1 MRKSKLFAIMLFL
14 TLVSSMLA
22 KEFGKED
29 YRIYKSTDGK
39 EISLK
44 KMAKE
49 LSKYDV
55 IFFGEWHDDALL
67 HQLEADIL
75 PLLDKK
81 TDLAI
86 SMEMFERDVQS
97 ILNDFLDGK
106 ISEED
111 FLKKSRAWGNYPTD
125 YKPIIEYAKK
135 KKLDV
140 LAANVPRRYA
150 ALVSKQGGDALNQL
164 SEDEKPFVARELK
177 VLDNQYKKQFMETMS
192 SNMGRKTAM
201 GMGKML
207 DNIYAAQCIKDDT
220 MAESIYDYL
229 MQNPKKTV
237 IHYNGDFHSESHL
250 GTANK
255 LHLLNPKLKIA
266 VITPVIVAD
275 DAEIKYDPEAKDL
288 GDYLIFA
295 KRFPAEK
302 EKKVETPKM
311 FKNISNTITEHNI
324 NLEIDPYNKSLKGF
338 DEITLANEISTKDT
352 IFLFSALK
360 ISDVQINGKTAKYEL
375 INDEDDYIGIIFPKN
390 YKSNKLKISYAGEI
404 YFPLQGRELNQ
415 THDGTK
421 GIISAAE
428 NEGIYLPG
436 ANWYPLLGEG
446 LADFNITVSCP
457 EEFLLLTSGKE
468 TKKTKNGMTVY
479 NWKSELPVDHLY
491 LVGNKFELKSKVV
504 NGVELRTYLL
514 KEDAKFAD
522 TYLAKIE
529 NYLHDYSK
537 LFGEYPFSSFSVV
550 ENFFASGFGMP
561 NYTLLAKE
569 IVKMPFIT
577 LSPGVIAHEFCHNWW
592 GNSVYVDYENGNW
605 CEALTVFS
613 SNYYQNILNNE
624 LDKAAEWRKK
634 AVLENNLLPVEKRFP
649 LKEFVYQHNDDEAV
663 IGYQKGAMLFV
674 SLFQEFGEEKFFE
687 AVRDF
692 YKTNKGKVASWVDVK
707 TIFEKH
713 NPKPKQFSMEETF
726 DFWLNS
732 TQLIG
737 LAFEDVSY
745 SDGKISGKIKKDVPI
760 NLLVPI
766 RINFENSKLEK
777 EVFMDEDLKSFMFQ
791 VEETPISIEI
801 DPNAYLMKRISQQSM
816 PYNLNRTLNDSPL
829 VILPEKGEMKQRLQM
844 VASMLAGSGY
854 DITVKSADE
863 VTDEDIRNN
872 SLLIFGEYE
881 NNSVYKKISYPKGFD
896 FSDNSIKINNQEI
909 LSEKGSAIISF
920 ASKENNEKNISI
932 YIWNSPEAVS
942 SFRKMFH
949 YLNDSWQ
956 VFDLDIKEN
965 AALES
970 GQIFPVGKN
979 DLLYRF

>member
-1 MRKSKLFAIMLFL
+1 MRKSKLFMIMLFI
-14 TLVSSMLA
+14 TLFSSMMA
-22 KEFGKED
+22 REFGKED
-29 YRIYKSTDGK
+29 YRIYKAKDGK
-39 EISLK
+39 DISLK

-55 IFFGEWHDDALL
+55 IFFGEWHDDILL
-67 HQLEADIL
+67 HQLESEIL
-75 PLLDKK
+75 PLLDKRA
-81 TDLAI
+81 DLTI

-97 ILNDFLDGK
+97 ILNDYLAGN
-106 ISEED
+106 ISEEE
-111 FLKKSRAWGNYPTD
+111 FLKKSRAWGNYLTD

-150 ALVSKQGGDALNQL
+150 ALVSKQGGEALKQL
-164 SEDEKPFVARELK
+164 SEEEKSFVARELK
-177 VLDNQYKKQFMETMS
+177 VLANQYKKQFMETMS
-192 SNMGRKTAM
+192 SNMGRKNAM
-201 GMGKML
+201 GMGRML
-207 DNIYAAQCIKDDT
+207 ENIYAAQCIKDDT

-229 MQNPKKTV
+229 KQNPKRTV

-255 LHLLNPKLKIA
+255 LHLLNPELKIA
-266 VITPVIVAD
+266 VITPIIVAD
-275 DAEIKYDPEAKDL
+275 DKEIKYDSTVKDL

-295 KRFPAEK
+295 KRFPAEE

-311 FKNISNTITEHNI
+311 FKNISNTITQHKINI
-324 NLEIDPYNKSLKGF
+324 EIDPYSKSLKGF
-338 DEITLANEISTKDT
+338 DELTLANEISKKDT

-360 ISDVQINGKTAKYEL
+360 ISDIQINNKKIKYKL
-375 INDEDDYIGIIFPKN
+375 IDDEEDYIGITFLQN
-390 YKSNKLKISYAGEI
+390 YKSKNLKIFYSGEI
-404 YFPLQGRELNQ
+404 YFPLEGRELNQ

-436 ANWYPLLGEG
+436 ANWYPFLDDG
-446 LADFNITVSCP
+446 LADFDITVSCP
-457 EEFLLLTSGKE
+457 EEFQILTSGKE
-468 TKKTKNGMTVY
+468 TKNTENGLTTY

-491 LVGNKFELKSKVV
+491 LIGNIFELKSKVV

-514 KEDAKFAD
+514 KEDARFAD
-522 TYLAKIE
+522 IYLEKIE
-529 NYLHDYSK
+529 QYLREYSN

-613 SNYYQNILNNE
+613 SNYYQNILNKE
-624 LDKAAEWRKK
+624 FDKATDWRKK
-634 AVLENNLLPVEKRFP
+634 AILENNLLPVEKRFP
-649 LKEFVYQHNDDEAV
+649 LKEFIYQHNDDEAV

-674 SLFQEFGEEKFFE
+674 SLFEQFGEEKFFE
-687 AVRDF
+687 AIRDF
-692 YKTNKGKVASWVDVK
+692 YKTNQGKVANWADVK
-707 TIFEKH
+707 IVFEKH
-713 NPKPKQFSMEETF
+713 NPNPEQFSMEETF

-732 TQLIG
+732 TQLIE

-745 SDGKISGKIKKDVPI
+745 SDGRISGIIKKDVPI

-766 RINFENSKLEK
+766 QINFENDKLEK
-777 EVFMDEDLKSFMFQ
+777 EIIMDENQEKFMFK
-791 VEETPISIEI
+791 VEKTPISIEI
-801 DPNAYLMKRISQQSM
+801 DPNAFLMKKISQQSM
-816 PYNLNRTLNDSPL
+816 PYSLNRTLNDSPL
-829 VILPEKGEMKQRLQM
+829 VILPEKGDMKQRLQM
-844 VASMLAGSGY
+844 VASMLERSGY
-854 DITVKSADE
+854 NINIKTSDE
-863 VTDEDIRNN
+863 VTDEDIKNN

-881 NNSVYKKISYPKGFD
+881 NNSIYRKISYPEGFS
-896 FSDNSIKINNQEI
+896 FSEKSIIVHDQEI
-909 LSEKGSAIISF
+909 SGSKGSAIISF
-920 ASKENNEKNISI
+920 ASKENNQKNISI
-932 YIWNSPEAVS
+932 YIWNSPEAIS

-965 AALES
+965 AALKS
-970 GQIFPVGKN
+970 GQIFPKGQN
-979 DLLYRF
+979 DLLYKF